1 MLQAIVAKK
10 IASIVLEKVM
20 EKRAMKNIK
29 KYVEEPNDADAR
41 IDELEIKV
49 AKLELLSHKK
59 ADFVCTE
66 CGCKAKRVNK
76 SNKRRKK

>member
-1 MLQAIVAKK
+1 MIQAMIAKK
-10 IASIVLEKVM
+10 IAGVVLEKVM
-20 EKRAMKNIK
+20 QKRAMKKIR
-29 KYVEEPNDADAR
+29 KYVEEPNDADNR

-49 AKLELLSHKK
+49 AKLEMLSHKK

-76 SNKRRKK
+76 SKKRRRK

>member
-1 MLQAIVAKK
+1 MIQALVAKK
-10 IASIVLEKVM
+10 IASVVLEKVM
-20 EKRAMKNIK
+20 QKRAMKKIQ
-29 KYVEEPNDADAR
+29 KYVEEPNVADER

-66 CGCKAKRVNK
+66 CGCKAKRISK
-76 SNKRRKK
+76 